1 MQWITRPRR
10 AVTLFFFF
18 PFLRILDHICC
29 ISNVITHIIF
39 RFGQKCWKYTRSA
52 YYTMFC
58 NRMLPVNLYL
68 TILLYVLTL
77 IFILHSLKM
86 ANKKKLFQFFFI
98 GITEM
103 LSVIDEWDGAS
114 ASSTREKIYTLVFG
128 KVFFFF

>member
-1 MQWITRPRR
+1 
-10 AVTLFFFF
+10 
-18 PFLRILDHICC
+18 
-29 ISNVITHIIF
+29 
-39 RFGQKCWKYTRSA
+39 
-52 YYTMFC
+52 MFC

-86 ANKKKLFQFFFI
+86 ANKKKHFQFFFI

-128 KVFFFF
+128 KDFFFFLR

>member
-1 MQWITRPRR
+1 
-10 AVTLFFFF
+10 
-18 PFLRILDHICC
+18 
-29 ISNVITHIIF
+29 
-39 RFGQKCWKYTRSA
+39 
-52 YYTMFC
+52 MFC

-114 ASSTREKIYTLVFG
+114 ASSNPGENIYFSFR
-128 KVFFFF
+128 KRFFFFFFFKITSY

>member
-1 MQWITRPRR
+1 
-10 AVTLFFFF
+10 
-18 PFLRILDHICC
+18 
-29 ISNVITHIIF
+29 
-39 RFGQKCWKYTRSA
+39 
-52 YYTMFC
+52 MFC

-86 ANKKKLFQFFFI
+86 ANKKKHFQFFFI

-128 KVFFFF
+128 KDFFFFLKITSYESSRLQLYIDSQCSIYIKTLLDRVAYLLEFLNWAACIKL